1 MALCYNIAMKKKIFI
16 TRTIPDAGMKLLKTK
31 KNFEVK
37 VWHDKRDVYGSGPAI
52 PYKNLLKEI
61 KGADAILCMLTE
73 KIDEGVFKAA
83 GSQLKVIAQNAV
95 GYNNIDIKAAKKYGV
110 TITNTPGV
118 LSRAVAEHTIA
129 LIMAISKRIVEADRY
144 TRAGKYKSWAPLM
157 MLTTEL
163 SGKTLGLVG
172 GGRIGSATA
181 RFAHHG
187 LGMKILY
194 ADVVKNKQLEK
205 DVSAKRVNLLNLC
218 KRSDVV
224 SVHVPLL
231 PSTKYLI
238 GTKELAAMKETAFLV
253 NTARG
258 PIVKEIALL
267 RALKKKQI
275 AGAALDVFECEPLI
289 DCNVKDHM
297 ALRDMENVILTPHIA
312 SAAKET
318 RDEMAK
324 IAAKN
329 IIAVL
334 GGRKP
339 LNPVI

>member
-1 MALCYNIAMKKKIFI
+1 
-16 TRTIPDAGMKLLKTK
+16 MKLLRAK
-31 KNFEVK
+31 KNFDVV
-37 VWHDKRDVYGSGPAI
+37 VWKDKRDAYGSGPAI
-52 PYKNLLKEI
+52 PHRTFLRSI

-73 KIDEGVFKAA
+73 RIDESVFKAA
-83 GSQLKVIAQNAV
+83 GPNLKVIAQNAV
-95 GYNNIDIKAAKKYGV
+95 GFNNIDLHAAKKHGV

-129 LIMAISKRIVEADRY
+129 LMMAISKRIVEADRY

-172 GGRIGSATA
+172 GGRIGSAVA
-181 RFAHHG
+181 RFARNG
-187 LGMKILY
+187 LDMKILY
-194 ADVVKNKQLEK
+194 TDVVKNKHLEK
-205 DVSAKRVNLLNLC
+205 EVGAKKVSLLNLC
-218 KRSDVV
+218 KKSDVV

-231 PSTKYLI
+231 KSTKYLI
-238 GTKELAAMKETAFLV
+238 DTAELSAMKQTAFLI

-258 PIVKEIALL
+258 PIVREKALL
-267 RALKKKQI
+267 KALKKKSI

-289 DCNVKDHM
+289 DCDIKDHLE
-297 ALRDMENVILTPHIA
+297 LRKMENVIITPHIA

-318 RDEMAK
+318 RDEMAM

-334 GGRKP
+334 SGKKP
-339 LNPVI
+339 LNPVQ

>member
-1 MALCYNIAMKKKIFI
+1 
-16 TRTIPDAGMKLLKTK
+16 MKLLKAK
-31 KNFEVK
+31 KDFEVK
-37 VWHDKRDVYGSGPAI
+37 VWQDKRDAYGSGPAI
-52 PYKNLLKEI
+52 PYKKFLKEV
-61 KGADAILCMLTE
+61 KGAHAILCMLTE
-73 KIDEGVFKAA
+73 KIDEPVIKAA
-83 GSQLKVIAQNAV
+83 GPQLKVIAQNAV
-95 GYNNIDIKAAKKYGV
+95 GYNNIDLIAAKKHGV

-181 RFAHHG
+181 HFAHHG

-194 ADVVKNKQLEK
+194 TDVIKNKHLEK
-205 DVSAKRVNLLNLC
+205 EVKAKKTSLLNLC
-218 KRSDVV
+218 KKSDVV

-238 GTKELAAMKETAFLV
+238 DTKQLAAMKKTAFLV

-258 PIVKEIALL
+258 PIVREKALL

-289 DCNVKDHM
+289 DCDVTDHM
-297 ALRDMENVILTPHIA
+297 SLREMENVILTPHIA
-312 SAAKET
+312 SAATET

-339 LNPVI
+339 LNPVS